1 MHVTGSFPRTPVER
15 QSQKTPI
22 ETIVPSANRLFDLEE
37 LRRKLTNSFV
47 QSITDRSWSFDKNI
61 EHPVV
66 QVLHTDQD
74 AFQTYSTQFDK
85 VKIVC
90 LTVIDGSRNRLLA
103 RVAAHLTDTAVHL
116 REGHVLC
123 LNMFNDL
130 IMKPNDQSPPTAV
143 IVVVQMDIIGSGP
156 ILDDEVNMLTPV
168 V

>member
-1 MHVTGSFPRTPVER
+1 MFNH
-15 QSQKTPI
+15 
-22 ETIVPSANRLFDLEE
+22 
-37 LRRKLTNSFV
+37 
-47 QSITDRSWSFDKNI
+47 ITDRSWSFDKDV

-66 QVLHTDQD
+66 QVLHTDQG

-103 RVAAHLTDTAVHL
+103 RVVAHLTDTAVYL
-116 REGHVLC
+116 REGNVLC

-143 IVVVQMDIIGSGP
+143 IVVVQMDVIGSGP
-156 ILDDEVNMLTPV
+156 ILDDKVNMLTPV
-168 V
+168 I